1 MIEAVHASSSQR
13 RFALRQTD
21 AKADSESRK
30 RLPTPLTAA
39 ARATGMRSSVVA
51 EALTNVVKHSQ
62 AGSAAVS
69 ARLQDDVLHI
79 EVRDDGIGGAE
90 PDGHGLVGM
99 NDRVIAL
106 GGQLSV
112 ESPASGG
119 TRVAATLPIASARR
133 DI

>member
-1 MIEAVHASSSQR
+1 
-13 RFALRQTD
+13 
-21 AKADSESRK
+21 
-30 RLPTPLTAA
+30 
-39 ARATGMRSSVVA
+39 
-51 EALTNVVKHSQ
+51 
-62 AGSAAVS
+62 
-69 ARLQDDVLHI
+69 
-79 EVRDDGIGGAE
+79 VRDDGIGGAD